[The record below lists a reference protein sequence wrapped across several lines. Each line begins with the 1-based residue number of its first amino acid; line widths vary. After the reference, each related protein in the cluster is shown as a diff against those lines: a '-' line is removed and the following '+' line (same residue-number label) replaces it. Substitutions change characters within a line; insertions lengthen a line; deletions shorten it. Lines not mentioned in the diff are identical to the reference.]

1 MSADAAGLISLD
13 KISPIYI
20 LKNFECSF
28 LVGTVKI
35 RIDDL
40 KDKTVEL
47 SDVEPVAGYPTL
59 VAMEE
64 AGECSF
70 LAPLTI
76 HLAVARE
83 YDHIRVS
90 GRVATEL
97 RLNCSRCLAEYRAQV
112 DSPFTIFYL
121 RATGTDQDEEVE
133 LAEEELISATYS
145 GDEIDFTPE
154 IAEQIIMAIPF
165 KPLCRE
171 DCRGLCPTCG
181 ADLNVAGC
189 DCSRQEINV
198 KFSALKNFKVEK

>member
-1 MSADAAGLISLD
+1 LNFLD
-13 KISPIYI
+13 KICPIYI

-28 LVGTVKI
+28 LVLAVKI

-47 SDVEPVAGYPTL
+47 VDEEPVAGYPSL
-59 VAMEE
+59 IAMEA

-70 LAPLTI
+70 LAPLRI
-76 HLAVARE
+76 SLAIARE
-83 YDHIRVS
+83 YDHVRVN
-90 GRVATEL
+90 GRVETEL
-97 RLNCSRCLAEYRAQV
+97 RLNCSRCLAEYRTAI

-133 LAEEELISATYS
+133 LAEEDMISATYA
-145 GDEIDFTPE
+145 GDEIDFTVE
-154 IAEQIIMAIPF
+154 IAEQIVMAIPF

-181 ADLNVAGC
+181 ADLNNADC
-189 DCSRQEINV
+189 SCSRQEINV
-198 KFSALKNFKVEK
+198 KFSALKDFKVEK